1 MISIPDAGAVIEGT
15 AVVVHGGT
23 RLGERLVD
31 AQVLTEAQILDA
43 LAEQQRTGKQLGAV
57 LVESGAIDERTL
69 LTVLS
74 MQLGVPVADLRS
86 HGDAPPITVAVDP
99 HRPIEAVVEGD
110 RLTIRVEI
118 RLKVTGGAR

>member
-1 MISIPDAGAVIEGT
+1 
-15 AVVVHGGT
+15 VVHGGT